1 MKLWIVRIE
10 RSAYV
15 MAETEDEAIEQQE
28 HIENWEWAE
37 VSVEAAGGRT
47 MSEWDDKCLV
57 YHAGCEDVTL
67 RVARDLCREV
77 STPEQTE

>member
-28 HIENWEWAE
+28 HIENWEEAE
-37 VSVEAAGGRT
+37 VSVEGAGERT
-47 MSEWDDKCLV
+47 MPGWDDKCLV
-57 YHAGCEDVTL
+57 YHAGFEDVTL
-67 RVARDLCREV
+67 SAARDLCRGV
-77 STPEQTE
+77 STPEQPE